1 LNPKNLVLSTVHRQ
15 LNPRNL
21 LISII
26 PENLLNPKTQIESG
40 LNPKI
45 NCNHVLEGMK
55 LKKRK
60 GCFKLWNKATTNKVF
75 GSFIYCFLFLLVCLF
90 DLCVWFFQ
98 IFYKCGRP
106 IRPRFRCHAAIILTL
121 GSITSGLRIEN
132 HGNAG
137 ALDFHIIVPSIQSE
151 QVFLL

>member
-21 LISII
+21 LLSII
-26 PENLLNPKTQIESG
+26 PENLLNPKTQIESW

-60 GCFKLWNKATTNKVF
+60 GFFKLWQSNNEQGIWLFYLLFPFSACM
-75 GSFIYCFLFLLVCLF
+75 FIWLVC
-90 DLCVWFFQ
+90 V
-98 IFYKCGRP
+98 
-106 IRPRFRCHAAIILTL
+106 
-121 GSITSGLRIEN
+121 
-132 HGNAG
+132 
-137 ALDFHIIVPSIQSE
+137 IVPNFLHVWKAYQTKIQMPCSNNLDSWKYNIWFMDWE
-151 QVFLL
+151 SW